1 LALAG
6 DEKNWLIW
14 WMAKAEKE
22 PNAER
27 GLEQLERLARLIRS
41 AGHAEGLVPAQWEAL
56 RYLSRANRFSNAPIV
71 VAQYLG
77 ATKGT
82 ISQTIRALV
91 KHGLVASGA
100 RSGDARSV
108 SLLLTEQ
115 GRALLAKDPLRQLEA
130 DMENLGDKTKRRL
143 GKALDVLV
151 TAEAGRQEQ
160 PRFGTCPGCRFFMP
174 GEQSAC
180 ASFGARLDQKDIE
193 TLCYRYKPVK
203 D

>member
-1 LALAG
+1 
-6 DEKNWLIW
+6 
-14 WMAKAEKE
+14 MAKSEKQQ
-22 PNAER
+22 AAAR

-56 RYLSRANRFSNAPIV
+56 RYLSRANRFSNAPII

-91 KHGLVASGA
+91 KHGLVASAA

-115 GRALLAKDPLRQLEA
+115 GAALLSKDPLRQLEA
-130 DMENLGDKTKRRL
+130 DMEALGDKTKRRL
-143 GKALDVLV
+143 GKALNILM
-151 TAEAGRQEQ
+151 AEEAGRQEQ
-160 PRFGTCPGCRFFMP
+160 PRFGTCPSCRFFMP
-174 GEQSAC
+174 GDEQAAC
-180 ASFGARLDQKDIE
+180 ASFGARLDQRDIE
-193 TLCYRYKPVK
+193 SLCYRYKAVK
-203 D
+203 S